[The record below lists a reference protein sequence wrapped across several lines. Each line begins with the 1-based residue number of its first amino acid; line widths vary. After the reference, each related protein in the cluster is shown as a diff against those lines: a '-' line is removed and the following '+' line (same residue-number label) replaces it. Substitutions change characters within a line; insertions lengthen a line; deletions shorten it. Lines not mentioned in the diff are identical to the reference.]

1 MNIIVIGPPGV
12 GKGTYAEILSR
23 KYNIPKISS
32 GDLFHK
38 AIREETHLGKEIGDY
53 VSKGELVPDAI
64 VIKLIKERLEEND
77 CREGFLLDGF
87 PRTITQAEAMETS
100 KVIHRVLNFVAP
112 DEEVLSRLSG
122 RRTCRKCGE
131 IYHLKNRPPRV
142 SGICDNCGGKLYQR
156 SDETPDVFRNRL
168 NVYRKKTKP
177 VIDYFR
183 KKSLLV
189 DIDASYPYEEIGKVI
204 AQCDEALSEIR

>member
-1 MNIIVIGPPGV
+1 MNIIVIGSPGV

-38 AIREETHLGKEIGDY
+38 AIREETRLGKEIGDY
-53 VSKGELVPDAI
+53 VSKGELVPDDI
-64 VIKLIKERLEEND
+64 VIELIKERLAEND
-77 CREGFLLDGF
+77 CRKGFLLDGF
-87 PRTITQAEAMETS
+87 PRTITQVEAMEKS

-122 RRTCRKCGE
+122 RRTCKKCGE
-131 IYHLKNRPPRV
+131 IYHIKNRPPRL
-142 SGICDNCGGKLYQR
+142 SGTCDRCGGKLYQR
-156 SDETPDVFRNRL
+156 SDEAPDVIRNRL

-183 KKSLLV
+183 KKNLV
-189 DIDASYPYEEIGKVI
+189 ADIDANYPYEEIGKVI

>member
-38 AIREETHLGKEIGDY
+38 AIREETRLGKEIGDY

-64 VIKLIKERLEEND
+64 VIELIKERLEEKD

-87 PRTITQAEAMETS
+87 PRTITQAEAMEKF
-100 KVIHRVLNFVAP
+100 KVIDRVLNFVAP

-131 IYHLKNRPPRV
+131 IYHIKNRPPKVPGR
-142 SGICDNCGGKLYQR
+142 CDLCGGKLYQR
-156 SDETPDVFRNRL
+156 TDETPEVIRNRL
-168 NVYRKKTKP
+168 SVYREKTKP
-177 VIDYFR
+177 VIDYLR

-189 DIDASYPYEEIGKVI
+189 DIDASYPYEEIRKVI
-204 AQCDEALSEIR
+204 AQCDEVLSGIR